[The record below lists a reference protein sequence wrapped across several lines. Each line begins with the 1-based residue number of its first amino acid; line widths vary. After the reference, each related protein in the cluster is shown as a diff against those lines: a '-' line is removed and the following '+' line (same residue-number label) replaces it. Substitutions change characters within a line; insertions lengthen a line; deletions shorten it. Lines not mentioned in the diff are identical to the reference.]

1 MSEKAMSELRE
12 TLCMEL
18 EEISEKRELSMG
30 DLETVHKLTDTIKNI
45 DKIGMMG
52 EGGSSYYGDSYGDS
66 YGDWRASGT
75 YDRGRMSRGRY
86 SRDGMDGSSYRNR
99 HYVRGHYSYA
109 DEDRM
114 LEDKIQEMMDSN
126 KLTLDDKSTLK
137 KALEAIRR

>member
-1 MSEKAMSELRE
+1 MSDRAMHELRD

-45 DKIGMMG
+45 DKIEMMS
-52 EGGSSYYGDSYGDS
+52 EGGSSYGEPYNDSHGN
-66 YGDWRASGT
+66 WRASGT

-86 SRDGMDGSSYRNR
+86 SYDDGMDNSSYRSR

-114 LEDKIQEMMDSN
+114 LEGKIEEMMNSN
-126 KLTLDDKSTLK
+126 KLTLDDKSVLK